1 MSCLNPHHPSSLVSL
16 REVRVHGAENQTQV
30 ETNAVLYSRARA
42 RLSEVEIKAKA
53 RAQIRLD

>member
-1 MSCLNPHHPSSLVSL
+1 MSL